1 MGFWTKLLGAEPSPA
16 AASIA
21 AEPTA
26 RERTHAEIHRDRFAR
41 AIEQA
46 EKALKHGETCPERI
60 AELKR
65 WHDYYAGLAQL
76 EAVIAPAAEEEAA

>member
-1 MGFWTKLLGAEPSPA
+1 MGFWTKLLGAEPPPA
-16 AASIA
+16 AAPIS

-46 EKALKHGETCPERI
+46 EKALKHGETTAERL
-60 AELKR
+60 AELKK
-65 WHDYYAGLAQL
+65 WHGYYAGLAQL
-76 EAVIAPAAEEEAA
+76 EATVAPASEEEAA